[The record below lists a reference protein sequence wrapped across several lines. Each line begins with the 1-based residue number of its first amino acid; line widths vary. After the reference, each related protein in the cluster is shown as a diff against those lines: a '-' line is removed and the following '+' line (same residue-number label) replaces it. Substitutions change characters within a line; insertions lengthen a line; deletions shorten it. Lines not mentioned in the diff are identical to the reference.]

1 MNATAVRTIATSSVV
16 ILGLSLGGVQH
27 AESQT
32 RSRTIGPAVFGGT
45 GTRADRPGG
54 LDLYGQL
61 FVSYDDDVL
70 ADDSVGGPDRPGS
83 AGPAEERGGLYTGF
97 WIGLQ
102 YARVSESTNVHLETN
117 HSLNYYPDLE
127 SLTTSYHQAGATFV
141 RRFGSRFS
149 IRVRPFAAYSPHYS
163 MRLFLAPLPLDPDR
177 SGSLDGGVPGG
188 T

>member
-16 ILGLSLGGVQH
+16 ILGLSLGGAQH

-70 ADDSVGGPDRPGS
+70 ADQGAGGPDRPGS
-83 AGPAEERGGLYTGF
+83 ASPAEERGGLYS
-97 WIGLQ
+97 GLWAGSPVCSRGREHRRAHRDEQ
-102 YARVSESTNVHLETN
+102 RAQLLSRPRESDDELPSGRCDICPAVWQPISDPRE
-117 HSLNYYPDLE
+117 PFRCVF
-127 SLTTSYHQAGATFV
+127 AT
-141 RRFGSRFS
+141 
-149 IRVRPFAAYSPHYS
+149 
-163 MRLFLAPLPLDPDR
+163 LFDAT
-177 SGSLDGGVPGG
+177 VPGAAPARSRPHGLFGWCRAGG